1 MTLMVL
7 FDSGTRRDAY
17 AGEPDRCVSL
27 HSTETSAVGVCGDG
41 VFSFCL
47 KESAAGRRQF
57 FEPLELRAR
66 EEPARSCGARLPEG
80 QSLQSTL
87 RRGWYF
93 GSQAFQERLLA
104 LLPKSE
110 SNVPLGQG
118 QHYEG
123 AALMREAAEHMA
135 ETIFIRELRT
145 AGLTEE
151 ELDERPRSDP
161 LKWKIATAMRT
172 ETTVPLKWIAR
183 RLDLGSDSNVCHKV
197 NGSKFKS

>member
-1 MTLMVL
+1 MV
-7 FDSGTRRDAY
+7 FW
-17 AGEPDRCVSL
+17 
-27 HSTETSAVGVCGDG
+27 
-41 VFSFCL
+41 
-47 KESAAGRRQF
+47 K
-57 FEPLELRAR
+57 
-66 EEPARSCGARLPEG
+66 
-80 QSLQSTL
+80 
-87 RRGWYF
+87 
-93 GSQAFQERLLA
+93 QAFRERLLA
-104 LLPKSE
+104 LLPKSDAD
-110 SNVPLGQG
+110 VQLGQG

-123 AALMREAAEHMA
+123 AALMREAAEQKA

-161 LKWKIATAMRT
+161 LKWKIATAIRT